1 MSPASLPT
9 PTLEKRSYR
18 DDIYSYLRTQIV
30 EGILEPEQKLRDAD
44 LAVQL
49 GVSRTPV
56 REALRRLED
65 EGLVQTKQNAWTRV
79 APVTRALAERI
90 YPILRVLEGL
100 ALELAAPHLDKTDLS
115 AMRDLNAQVRAA
127 LNTGDARAAALLD
140 SQLHERFITACPNPE
155 LQGIIRT
162 LKINQ
167 IRLEIHYW
175 RGGSTH
181 PLQSVA
187 EHETMIAALEQG
199 DLSAAQTAL
208 EGNYTR
214 ALERWAVQ
222 PETVQPETMQPTAT
236 QPEDAQ

>member
-1 MSPASLPT
+1 MPT
-9 PTLEKRSYR
+9 PPAPSLLEKRLYR
-18 DDIYSYLRTQIV
+18 NDAYTSLREMIV
-30 EGILEPEQKLRDAD
+30 QGVLEPEEKLRDAD
-44 LAVQL
+44 LALQL

-100 ALELAAPHLDKTDLS
+100 ALELAGPYLS
-115 AMRDLNAQVRAA
+115 AREFAAMRDLNAQVQVA
-127 LNTGDARAAALLD
+127 LESSDARAAALLD
-140 SQLHERFITACPNPE
+140 SQLHERFIAACPNPE

-175 RGGSTH
+175 RGGSVA
-181 PLQSVA
+181 LQSVA
-187 EHETMIAALEQG
+187 EHEAMIAALESD
-199 DLSAAQTAL
+199 DLAAAQTAL
-208 EGNYTR
+208 ERNYTR
-214 ALERWAVQ
+214 ALKRWALL
-222 PETVQPETMQPTAT
+222 
-236 QPEDAQ
+236 PEDQA

>member
-1 MSPASLPT
+1 MPATAT
-9 PTLEKRSYR
+9 PPPLEKRSYR
-18 DDIYSYLRTQIV
+18 DDIYSYLREQIV
-30 EGILEPEQKLRDAD
+30 QGILEPEAKLRDTD

-100 ALELAAPHLDKTDLS
+100 ALELAAPHLEPTDLD
-115 AMRDLNAQVRAA
+115 AMRDLNAQVKAA
-127 LNTGDARAAALLD
+127 LSAGDARAAAMLD
-140 SQLHERFITACPNPE
+140 SALHERFIAGCPNPE

-162 LKINQ
+162 LKTNQ

-175 RGGSTH
+175 RGGVDVA
-181 PLQSVA
+181 LQSVA
-187 EHETMIAALEQG
+187 EHEAMIAALERG
-199 DLSAAQTAL
+199 DLSAAKLAL

-214 ALERWAVQ
+214 ALERWMRTE
-222 PETVQPETMQPTAT
+222 PS
-236 QPEDAQ
+236 

>member
-1 MSPASLPT
+1 MPLALLT
-9 PTLEKRSYR
+9 APTLEKRSYR
-18 DDIYSYLRTQIV
+18 DDIYAHLREQIV
-30 EGILEPEQKLRDAD
+30 QGILEPEQKLRDAD
-44 LAVQL
+44 LAAQL

-100 ALELAAPHLDKTDLS
+100 ALEGAAPHLEPRDLA
-115 AMRDLNAQVRAA
+115 AMRDLNAQVQTA
-127 LNTGDARAAALLD
+127 LETGDARAAALLD
-140 SQLHERFITACPNPE
+140 SQLHERLIAACPNPE

-162 LKINQ
+162 LKTNQ

-175 RGGSTH
+175 RGGVSMA
-181 PLQSVA
+181 LQSVA
-187 EHETMIAALEQG
+187 EHEAMIAALEQG
-199 DLSAAQTAL
+199 DLAAAKLAL

-214 ALERWAVQ
+214 ALERWA
-222 PETVQPETMQPTAT
+222 T
-236 QPEDAQ
+236 QPEDAS

>member
-1 MSPASLPT
+1 MIYQFVPSVTAIPP
-9 PTLEKRSYR
+9 PLEKRLYR
-18 DDIYSYLRTQIV
+18 NDAYTSLREMIV
-30 EGILEPEQKLRDAD
+30 QGILEPEAKLRDAD
-44 LAVQL
+44 LALQL

-100 ALELAAPHLDKTDLS
+100 ALELAAPHLNARDLA
-115 AMRDLNAQVRAA
+115 AMRDLNAQVRTA
-127 LNTGDARAAALLD
+127 LQAGDARAAALLD
-140 SQLHERFITACPNPE
+140 SQLHERFIAGCPNME

-162 LKINQ
+162 LKTNQ

-175 RGGSTH
+175 RGGMALAL
-181 PLQSVA
+181 PSVA
-187 EHETMIAALEQG
+187 EHEAMIAALEQR
-199 DLSAAQTAL
+199 DLAAAKTAL

-214 ALERWAVQ
+214 ALERWALL
-222 PETVQPETMQPTAT
+222 PE
-236 QPEDAQ
+236 EDS

>member
-1 MSPASLPT
+1 MSLPPAT
-9 PTLEKRSYR
+9 PPPLEKRLYR
-18 DDIYSYLRTQIV
+18 NDAYTSLREMIV
-30 EGILEPEQKLRDAD
+30 QGILEPEAKLRDTD
-44 LAVQL
+44 LASQL

-100 ALELAAPHLDKTDLS
+100 ALELAAPHLSVNDLD
-115 AMRDLNAQVRAA
+115 AMRDLNAQVKAA
-127 LNTGDARAAALLD
+127 LQAGDPRAAAMLD
-140 SQLHERFITACPNPE
+140 SELHERFIAACPNPE

-162 LKINQ
+162 LKTNQ

-175 RGGSTH
+175 RGGVTLA
-181 PLQSVA
+181 LQSVA
-187 EHETMIAALEQG
+187 EHAAMIAALERH
-199 DLSAAQTAL
+199 DVPAAKTAL

-214 ALERWAVQ
+214 ALERWVRIE
-222 PETVQPETMQPTAT
+222 PS
-236 QPEDAQ
+236 